1 MNFAKNLIL
10 AICLTFNPGVPGFD
24 LFIKPSLYLM
34 PKEIFTNRANW
45 DMAKKYVGIKAFPQC
60 INLYDDYKTSSLC
73 RNFQIHFPLPDIVA
87 MLTGGR
93 KDWAIGRLDDLTI
106 GRLDDWAI
114 GRLDDWTVGR
124 LEDLTVGR
132 FEYWMIKPKKGK
144 KLVRELAFTDIL
156 KSK

>member
-10 AICLTFNPGVPGFD
+10 AICLTFNPGAPGFD

-34 PKEIFTNRANW
+34 PKEIFTNKANW
-45 DMAKKYVGIKAFPQC
+45 DMAKKYTGIKAFPQC
-60 INLYDDYKTSSLC
+60 INLYDGYKTSSL
-73 RNFQIHFPLPDIVA
+73 RGNFQIHMPLPDVVA

-93 KDWAIGRLDDLTI
+93 KDWAIGRF
-106 GRLDDWAI
+106 DDWAI
-114 GRLDDWTVGR
+114 GR

-144 KLVRELAFTDIL
+144 KLVKELAFTDIL